1 MKRMTRQTFFIV
13 ALIAGLF
20 ILGGLCGLGVRTWI
34 GGLRVQHAQLE
45 RCILTSKH
53 SHPGEDARATL
64 AHLDVEV
71 PACMNGAG
79 YVKALNNKSCAPAVW
94 QGDVFCY
101 LPKSYLGKLIYRL
114 EAASDRKR
122 IEVESNTETQAERQL
137 PQHMLRPARWR
148 LKAGER

>member
-1 MKRMTRQTFFIV
+1 MRRQSLLNV

-20 ILGGLCGLGVRTWI
+20 VLGGLCGLGLRTWI
-34 GGLRVQHAQLE
+34 GGLRAQHAQLE

-64 AHLDVEV
+64 ARLDAEV

-79 YVKALNNKSCAPAVW
+79 YEQALDNQGCAAAFW

-101 LPKSYLGKLIYRL
+101 LPKSHLGRLIYRL
-114 EAASDRKR
+114 
-122 IEVESNTETQAERQL
+122 AE
-137 PQHMLRPARWR
+137 LR
-148 LKAGER
+148 AGPR